1 MPTCNS
7 IFVNTSRNTTCTG
20 KSISIQSVGIPS
32 RTRTSICTK
41 TSSSTP
47 VQILLQL
54 SAPKTRNST
63 PTCTGKRISISTHSV
78 GTPFSTRRSIC
89 TKTNNS
95 TPVQILLQLSAPKT
109 RNSTLVQVRASASV
123 LTQLNSVRRHRL
135 LDGLERI
142 AGEAV
147 TKEKEFGFCFTARF
161 YKTFKLTHTQ
171 GHSRGISVSRPCENA
186 ENILLNQ
193 DMSRCSMPKNRI

>member
-7 IFVNTSRNTTCTG
+7 ILNTSSNTTCTG
-20 KSISIQSVGIPS
+20 KNISISPHSVGTPS
-32 RTRTSICTK
+32 STRTSICTK

-47 VQILLQL
+47 VQIL
-54 SAPKTRNST
+54 
-63 PTCTGKRISISTHSV
+63 I
-78 GTPFSTRRSIC
+78 
-89 TKTNNS
+89 
-95 TPVQILLQLSAPKT
+95 QLSAPKT
-109 RNSTLVQVRASASV
+109 RNSTLVQVQATASA
-123 LTQLNSVRRHRL
+123 LTQLYSVRRHRP